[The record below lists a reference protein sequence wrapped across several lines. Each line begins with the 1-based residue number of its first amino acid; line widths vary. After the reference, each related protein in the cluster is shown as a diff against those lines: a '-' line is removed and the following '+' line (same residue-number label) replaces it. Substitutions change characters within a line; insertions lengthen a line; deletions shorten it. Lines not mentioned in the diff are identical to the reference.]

1 MSNAPLADRRRAELH
16 AKLASIEL
24 EFGRWRDASERGQPL
39 RKHHRQIRRVTKA
52 LDAMRIRI
60 AQDVEAAAGDDVL
73 ARARQL
79 ERSILELHRL
89 WDYFRSKLA
98 LRSVSWFQQPL
109 YAVDELAWA
118 CYEPLQLAATASGSA
133 DHKEPPLSFFNGA
146 WSPFAAGRGRV
157 YEPERVEGAILP
169 TTSVRDAIRK
179 LPIPV
184 VGVPWYL
191 AQHLPDSPVICH
203 EVGHVA
209 EQDFGLTEA
218 VEAALEGA
226 AISDEHRPAW
236 RSWRSEVFADVYGC
250 LGAGSA
256 FVSALMGFLVDD
268 PAAVAR
274 QRLATPGWGK
284 YPTTDLRMAFN
295 FEVLRQMQLDAA
307 AGALEQRWS
316 AYYGGDRMSAFRPDC
331 EPVAKALLRSRLSP
345 LGNAAL
351 ADVLAFDQV
360 AQCLAE
366 EQASGLLVKKT
377 PDPKDAR
384 RLHASVHLAFA
395 ANPKTFADAGVAAR
409 ALSTLWDAQDDGVRA
424 GAQAASVED
433 FEPVDEATGREIYDA
448 MRGSAGPTPKRPKR
462 RSRHDQAGPHP

>member
-1 MSNAPLADRRRAELH
+1 MTNVPLADRRRTELH
-16 AKLASIEL
+16 AKLASVEL
-24 EFGRWRDASERGQPL
+24 EFDRWRDASEQGQPL
-39 RKHHRQIRRVTKA
+39 RKHYRQIRRVTMA
-52 LDAMRIRI
+52 LDAMRLRI
-60 AQDVEAAAGDDVL
+60 AHDVDAAAGDDVL
-73 ARARQL
+73 AGARQL

-98 LRSVSWFQQPL
+98 LRTVSWFQQPL

-118 CYEPLQLAATASGSA
+118 CYEPLQLAVTAAGPV
-133 DHKEPPLSFFNGA
+133 DPKEPPLSFFNGA

-157 YEPERVEGAILP
+157 YEPERVEGAIMP
-169 TTSVRDAIRK
+169 TASVRDAIRK

-226 AISDEHRPAW
+226 AIPDERRPAW

-268 PAAVAR
+268 PAAVAK
-274 QRLATPGWGK
+274 QQLAAPGWGK
-284 YPTTDLRMAFN
+284 YPTTDLRMTFN
-295 FEVLRQMQLDAA
+295 FAVLRRMKLDAA

-316 AYYGGDRMSAFRPDC
+316 AYYGGDRMSAFRQDC
-331 EPVAKALLRSRLSP
+331 EPVAEALLWSP
-345 LGNAAL
+345 LAPLGDVAL
-351 ADVLAFDQV
+351 ANVLAFDQV
-360 AQCLAE
+360 AQRGAE
-366 EQASGLLVKKT
+366 EQARGLLVKMA
-377 PDPKDAR
+377 PDPADAR

-395 ANPKTFADAGVAAR
+395 ADPETFAAAGAAAR
-409 ALSTLWDAQDDGVRA
+409 ALSTLWDAQDEGVR
-424 GAQAASVED
+424 GAPQAAPVED
-433 FEPVDEATGREIYDA
+433 FASVDEATGADIYDA
-448 MRGSAGPTPKRPKR
+448 MR
-462 RSRHDQAGPHP
+462 RSDGAEEEEEEEQ

>member
-1 MSNAPLADRRRAELH
+1 VNNVPLTDRRRAELH
-16 AKLASIEL
+16 AKLASVKL
-24 EFGRWRDASERGQPL
+24 EFGRWRDASEQGQPL
-39 RKHHRQIRRVTKA
+39 RKHYRQIRRVTKA
-52 LDAMRIRI
+52 LDAMCMRI

-73 ARARQL
+73 AQARQL

-118 CYEPLQLAATASGSA
+118 CYEPLQLAVVGGRPA
-133 DHKEPPLSFFNGA
+133 DRKEPPLSFFNGA

-191 AQHLPDSPVICH
+191 AQHLPDSPVVCH

-226 AISDEHRPAW
+226 DIPDERRPAW

-268 PAAVAR
+268 PAAVSK
-274 QRLATPGWGK
+274 QQLAAPGWGK

-295 FEVLRQMQLDAA
+295 FAVLRRMGLDGPAQD
-307 AGALEQRWS
+307 LEQRWS

-331 EPVAKALLRSRLSP
+331 EPVAEVLLCSP
-345 LGNAAL
+345 LAPLGDVAL
-351 ADVLAFDQV
+351 AKVLAFDQV
-360 AQCLAE
+360 AQCAAE
-366 EQASGLLVKKT
+366 EQARGMLVKKAPNPT
-377 PDPKDAR
+377 DAR
-384 RLHASVHLAFA
+384 QLHASVHLAFA
-395 ANPKTFADAGVAAR
+395 ADPETFAAAGAAAR
-409 ALSTLWDAQDDGVRA
+409 ALSTLWDAQDQGVR
-424 GAQAASVED
+424 GTPQAAPVED
-433 FEPVDEATGREIYDA
+433 FASVDEATGADIYDA
-448 MRGSAGPTPKRPKR
+448 MR
-462 RSRHDQAGPHP
+462 RSDGADAEEEEQ

>member
-16 AKLASIEL
+16 AKLASAEL
-24 EFGRWRDASERGQPL
+24 EFESWRDASKQGQPL
-39 RKHHRQIRRVTKA
+39 RKHYRQIRRVTKA
-52 LDAMRIRI
+52 LDAMRLRI
-60 AQDVEAAAGDDVL
+60 AHDVDAAAGDDVL
-73 ARARQL
+73 AGARQL

-118 CYEPLQLAATASGSA
+118 CYEPLQLAVAGSRPA
-133 DHKEPPLSFFNGA
+133 DLKEPPLTFFNGA

-157 YEPERVEGAILP
+157 YEPERVEGAIMP

-191 AQHLPDSPVICH
+191 GQHLPDSPVICH

-226 AISDEHRPAW
+226 DISDERRPAW

-274 QRLATPGWGK
+274 QRLAAPGWGK

-295 FEVLRQMQLDAA
+295 FEVLRQMKLDGA

-316 AYYGGDRMSAFRPDC
+316 AYYGRDLMSAFRPDC
-331 EPVAKALLRSRLSP
+331 ERVAKALLQSP
-345 LGNAAL
+345 LAPLGGDAL
-351 ADVLAFDQV
+351 ANVLAFDQV
-360 AQCLAE
+360 AQRDAE
-366 EQASGLLVKKT
+366 DQARGLLVRKT
-377 PDPKDAR
+377 PDPTDAR

-395 ANPKTFADAGVAAR
+395 ADPETFAAAGVATR
-409 ALSTLWDAQDDGVRA
+409 ALSTLWDAQDDGVRGA
-424 GAQAASVED
+424 AQAAPVED
-433 FEPVDEATGREIYDA
+433 FEPVDEAIGAEIYDA
-448 MRGSAGPTPKRPKR
+448 MR
-462 RSRHDQAGPHP
+462 RSGGADAEEEEQQ

>member
-1 MSNAPLADRRRAELH
+1 MNNAPLADRRRAELR
-16 AKLASIEL
+16 AKLASVEL
-24 EFGRWRDASERGQPL
+24 EFDRWRDASERGQPL
-39 RKHHRQIRRVTKA
+39 RKHYRQIRRVTNA
-52 LDAMRIRI
+52 LDAMRMRI
-60 AQDVEAAAGDDVL
+60 AQDVEAAASDDVL
-73 ARARQL
+73 AQARQL

-118 CYEPLQLAATASGSA
+118 CYELLQLAATA

-157 YEPERVEGAILP
+157 YEPERVEGAILS
-169 TTSVRDAIRK
+169 TTSVRDVIRK

-191 AQHLPDSPVICH
+191 AQHLPDSPVVCH

-226 AISDEHRPAW
+226 DIPDERRPAW
-236 RSWRSEVFADVYGC
+236 RSWLSEVFADVYGC

-268 PAAVAR
+268 PAAVAK
-274 QRLATPGWGK
+274 QKLAAPGWGK

-295 FEVLRQMQLDAA
+295 FAVLRRMKLDAA
-307 AGALEQRWS
+307 AGALEQRWA

-331 EPVAKALLRSRLSP
+331 EPVAEALLCSPLAP
-345 LGNAAL
+345 LGNVAL
-351 ADVLAFDQV
+351 AKVLAFDQV
-360 AQCLAE
+360 AQRAAE
-366 EQASGLLVKKT
+366 EQACDLLAKQT
-377 PDPKDAR
+377 PDPADAR

-395 ANPKTFADAGVAAR
+395 ANPETFAAAGVAAR
-409 ALSTLWDAQDDGVRA
+409 ALNTLWDAQDDGVRGA
-424 GAQAASVED
+424 AQAAPVED
-433 FEPVDEATGREIYDA
+433 FASADEATGADIYDA
-448 MRGSAGPTPKRPKR
+448 MR
-462 RSRHDQAGPHP
+462 RSDGADAEEEGQ

>member
-1 MSNAPLADRRRAELH
+1 MNNVPLADRRRAELY
-16 AKLASIEL
+16 AKLASVKL
-24 EFGRWRDASERGQPL
+24 EFDRWRDASEQGQPL
-39 RKHHRQIRRVTKA
+39 RKHYRQIRRVTKA
-52 LDAMRIRI
+52 LDVMRMRI

-73 ARARQL
+73 AQARQL

-98 LRSVSWFQQPL
+98 LRAVAWFQQPL

-118 CYEPLQLAATASGSA
+118 CYEPLQLAATA

-169 TTSVRDAIRK
+169 TTSVRDVIRK

-191 AQHLPDSPVICH
+191 AQHLPDSPVVCH

-226 AISDEHRPAW
+226 DIPDERRPAW

-250 LGAGSA
+250 LGVGSA

-268 PAAVAR
+268 PVAIAK
-274 QRLATPGWGK
+274 QQLTAPGWGK
-284 YPTTDLRMAFN
+284 YPSTDLRMAFN
-295 FEVLRQMQLDAA
+295 FAVLRHIGLDGPAQD
-307 AGALEQRWS
+307 LEQQWS
-316 AYYGGDRMSAFRPDC
+316 AYYGRDGMSAFRSDC
-331 EPVAKALLRSRLSP
+331 EPVAEALLCSP
-345 LGNAAL
+345 LGPLGDVSL
-351 ADVLAFDQV
+351 AHVLAFDQV
-360 AQCLAE
+360 AQSAAE
-366 EQASGLLVKKT
+366 EQARGVLVKKA
-377 PDPKDAR
+377 PNPRDAR

-395 ANPKTFADAGVAAR
+395 ADPETFAEAGVAAR
-409 ALSTLWDAQDDGVRA
+409 ALNTLWDAQDEGVR
-424 GAQAASVED
+424 GPAQAAPVED
-433 FEPVDEATGREIYDA
+433 FASVDEATGADIYEA
-448 MRGSAGPTPKRPKR
+448 MR
-462 RSRHDQAGPHP
+462 RSGGADAEEEEQ

>member
-1 MSNAPLADRRRAELH
+1 VSNAPLADRRRAELH
-16 AKLASIEL
+16 AKLASVEL
-24 EFGRWRDASERGQPL
+24 EFERWRDASKQGQPL
-39 RKHHRQIRRVTKA
+39 RKHHSQIRRVTRA

-60 AQDVEAAAGDDVL
+60 AQDVEVAAGNSVL

-118 CYEPLQLAATASGSA
+118 CYEPLQLAVAGGRPA
-133 DHKEPPLSFFNGA
+133 DLKEPPLSFFNGA
-146 WSPFAAGRGRV
+146 WSPFAAGRGRI

-191 AQHLPDSPVICH
+191 AQHLPDSPVVCH

-209 EQDFGLTEA
+209 EQDFGLTKA

-226 AISDEHRPAW
+226 DIPDERRPAW

-250 LGAGSA
+250 LGAGPA

-268 PAAVAR
+268 PAAIAT
-274 QRLATPGWGK
+274 QHLAAPGWGK
-284 YPTTDLRMAFN
+284 YPTTDLRMTFN
-295 FEVLRQMQLDAA
+295 FEVLRQMGLDKPAL
-307 AGALEQRWS
+307 ALEQRWS
-316 AYYGGDRMSAFRPDC
+316 AYYGADRMSAFRADTGA
-331 EPVAKALLRSRLSP
+331 VAEALLRTP
-345 LGNAAL
+345 LPSTDPVAL

-360 AQCLAE
+360 AQRAVE
-366 EQASGLLVKKT
+366 DQACSLLVRKT
-377 PDPKDAR
+377 PDPTDAR

-395 ANPKTFADAGVAAR
+395 ADPETFAAAGAAAR
-409 ALSTLWDAQDDGVRA
+409 ALSTLWNAQDDGVRR
-424 GAQAASVED
+424 AALAAPIED
-433 FEPVDEATGREIYDA
+433 FEPVDEATGAAIYEA
-448 MRGSAGPTPKRPKR
+448 MRESGGA
-462 RSRHDQAGPHP
+462 DVEEEQQQ

>member
-1 MSNAPLADRRRAELH
+1 VTSVPLADRRHIELH
-16 AKLASIEL
+16 AKLASVEL

-39 RKHHRQIRRVTKA
+39 RKHYRQIRRVTNA
-52 LDAMRIRI
+52 LDAMRMRI
-60 AQDVEAAAGDDVL
+60 AQDVEAAAGDEVL
-73 ARARQL
+73 AQARQL

-118 CYEPLQLAATASGSA
+118 CYEPFQLAVTVGRPT
-133 DHKEPPLSFFNGA
+133 DLKEPPLSFFNGA

-157 YEPERVEGAILP
+157 YEPERVEGAIMS

-191 AQHLPDSPVICH
+191 AQHLPDSPVVCH

-226 AISDEHRPAW
+226 DITDEHRSAW
-236 RSWRSEVFADVYGC
+236 RSWLSEVFADVYGC
-250 LGAGSA
+250 LGVGSA

-268 PAAVAR
+268 PATVAK
-274 QRLATPGWGK
+274 QQLAAPGWGK

-295 FEVLRQMQLDAA
+295 FAVLRHMGLDGPAQD
-307 AGALEQRWS
+307 LEQRWS
-316 AYYGGDRMSAFRPDC
+316 AYYGGDRMSAYRRDC
-331 EPVAKALLRSRLSP
+331 EPVAEALLCSPLAP
-345 LGNAAL
+345 LGNVAL
-351 ADVLAFDQV
+351 ANVLVFDQV
-360 AQCLAE
+360 AQRSAE
-366 EQASGLLVKKT
+366 DQACGLLVKKT
-377 PDPKDAR
+377 PDPTDAR

-395 ANPKTFADAGVAAR
+395 ANPETFAEAGAAAR
-409 ALSTLWDAQDDGVRA
+409 ALSTLWDTQDEGVR
-424 GAQAASVED
+424 GPAQAAPIED
-433 FEPVDEATGREIYDA
+433 FEPVDEAIGAEIYDA
-448 MRGSAGPTPKRPKR
+448 MR
-462 RSRHDQAGPHP
+462 RSDGADAEEEEQ

>member
-1 MSNAPLADRRRAELH
+1 M
-16 AKLASIEL
+16 
-24 EFGRWRDASERGQPL
+24 
-39 RKHHRQIRRVTKA
+39 QIRRVTKA

-60 AQDVEAAAGDDVL
+60 EQDVEAAAGDDVL
-73 ARARQL
+73 ARARRL

-118 CYEPLQLAATASGSA
+118 CYEPLQLAVTAGGRPV
-133 DHKEPPLSFFNGA
+133 DLKEPPLSFFNGA
-146 WSPFAAGRGRV
+146 WSPFAAGRGRI
-157 YEPERVEGAILP
+157 YEPERVEGAILT

-179 LPIPV
+179 LPIPI

-191 AQHLPDSPVICH
+191 AQHLPDSPVVCH

-209 EQDFGLTEA
+209 EQDFGLTGA

-226 AISDEHRPAW
+226 AIPDEHRPAW

-268 PAAVAR
+268 PAAVAA
-274 QRLATPGWGK
+274 QQQAAPGWGK
-284 YPTTDLRMAFN
+284 YPTTDLRMTFN
-295 FEVLRQMQLDAA
+295 FEVLRRMGLDGPAL
-307 AGALEQRWS
+307 ALEQRWL
-316 AYYGGDRMSAFRPDC
+316 AYYGGDRMSAFRADSGA
-331 EPVAKALLRSRLSP
+331 VAEALLRTP
-345 LGNAAL
+345 LPAPGRVAL

-360 AQCLAE
+360 AQRAAE
-366 EQASGLLVKKT
+366 DQACGLLVKKT
-377 PDPKDAR
+377 PDPTDAR

-395 ANPKTFADAGVAAR
+395 ADPQTFAAAGATAR
-409 ALSTLWDAQDDGVRA
+409 ALSTLWNAQDDGVRR
-424 GAQAASVED
+424 AALAAPVED
-433 FEPVDEATGREIYDA
+433 FEPVDEATGAAIYDA
-448 MRGSAGPTPKRPKR
+448 MRGSDGADAEVARYKLRGVTVSEHWPETMILCSAAPGP
-462 RSRHDQAGPHP
+462 

>member
-1 MSNAPLADRRRAELH
+1 MTNVPLADRRRTELH
-16 AKLASIEL
+16 AKLASVMQ
-24 EFGRWRDASERGQPL
+24 EFGRWRDASEQGQPL

-52 LDAMRIRI
+52 LDAMRLCI
-60 AQDVEAAAGDDVL
+60 AHDVDAAVGDDVL

-118 CYEPLQLAATASGSA
+118 CYEPLQLAVTAAGPA

-226 AISDEHRPAW
+226 AIPDEHRPAW

-268 PAAVAR
+268 PAIIAK
-274 QRLATPGWGK
+274 QRLAAPGWGK
-284 YPTTDLRMAFN
+284 YPTTDLRMTFN
-295 FEVLRQMQLDAA
+295 FAVLRQMKLDGPAQ
-307 AGALEQRWS
+307 ALEQRWS
-316 AYYGGDRMSAFRPDC
+316 AYYGRDLMSAFRPDC
-331 EPVAKALLRSRLSP
+331 KPVAEALMRSP
-345 LGNAAL
+345 LAPLGDDVAL

-360 AQCLAE
+360 AQRDAE
-366 EQASGLLVKKT
+366 DQARGLLVKKT
-377 PDPKDAR
+377 PDPTDAR

-395 ANPKTFADAGVAAR
+395 ADPETFVAAGVAAR

-424 GAQAASVED
+424 AGQAAPVED
-433 FEPVDEATGREIYDA
+433 FEPVDEAIGAEIYDE
-448 MRGSAGPTPKRPKR
+448 MR
-462 RSRHDQAGPHP
+462 RSDGADAEEEEQP